1 MSAARLAE
9 FAATLDLRHV
19 PPPLQER
26 LALLTFDLCATALF
40 VARRTPWGRI
50 VTALVTE
57 DLRGPAVAAV
67 LGTPR
72 RTSPPAAA
80 LANGTLAMGFEYEDT
95 HPLGGHPFS
104 IAFPAALAVGQWR
117 HLPASEVLTAAAA
130 GYEVEIRLRRAAR
143 MTSPWPDRGLY
154 PVTLFGVFGA
164 AAAAGR
170 AAGLSP
176 AQMVQALGI
185 AGSHAFGTMQAHAEG
200 TMTRRLHGGKAAE
213 VGVLAALLARRGFT
227 GPAGILDG
235 EYGFFRT
242 FAGTEPDLQAAT
254 ADLGQT
260 WALADAWLKRYA
272 VNGLFQAAIEALQ
285 VLQAE
290 QGVAAEEVTRVE
302 ATIGRASRLHAER
315 DASSVVRAQF
325 SLPVVLALTL
335 RYGAPHP
342 DVLLGERFD
351 TDLVRLAERVTV
363 TFGDPPPADPD
374 ARRFGRVEVWRRD
387 GSRCSAEVLYPRGH
401 PRNPM
406 GWEDIRRKYDELL
419 SDLPPD
425 RRRRLAARAAGF
437 PGLGDSA
444 TFRLPLPQ
452 GGDG

>member
-1 MSAARLAE
+1 
-9 FAATLDLRHV
+9 
-19 PPPLQER
+19 

-50 VTALVTE
+50 VAALATE

-213 VGVLAALLARRGFT
+213 VGVLAALLARMT
-227 GPAGILDG
+227 
-235 EYGFFRT
+235 RT
-242 FAGTEPDLQAAT
+242 SLLE
-254 ADLGQT
+254 
-260 WALADAWLKRYA
+260 
-272 VNGLFQAAIEALQ
+272 
-285 VLQAE
+285 VLQQDYVRTARSK
-290 QGVAAEEVTRVE
+290 GLP
-302 ATIGRASRLHAER
+302 GRIVLGRHALR
-315 DASSVVRAQF
+315 PA
-325 SLPVVLALTL
+325 LIPVVTVVGLGIGHLLT
-335 RYGAPHP
+335 GSI
-342 DVLLGERFD
+342 VVETVF
-351 TDLVRLAERVTV
+351 VR
-363 TFGDPPPADPD
+363 
-374 ARRFGRVEVWRRD
+374 
-387 GSRCSAEVLYPRGH
+387 
-401 PRNPM
+401 
-406 GWEDIRRKYDELL
+406 
-419 SDLPPD
+419 
-425 RRRRLAARAAGF
+425 
-437 PGLGDSA
+437 PGLGTLLVEAIRSRDY
-444 TFRLPLPQ
+444 PVVQ
-452 GGDG
+452 GTLLFFGLGIVVLNIVVDLVYTALDPRVRYG